1 MDFTAQ
7 KAQCNATPDLPKW
20 VSELIVSAE
29 KLAVQARELAFENEK
44 FKHELAY
51 LRRMRYGAKT
61 EALSAVNLD
70 LFEEHFTSDAA
81 AIAADME
88 KRQAQLDADNAAKP
102 KLPRQRAGRQPLPP
116 HLPRTDI
123 VHPLVSC
130 DCGACGNAMVKIGED
145 KRGQL
150 IADRRSDRFCTCIA
164 IPAPAQVRSLPYRT
178 HRANPVIFS
187 LN

>member
-44 FKHELAY
+44 LAY

-88 KRQAQLDADNAAKP
+88 KRQVQLDADNAAKP
-102 KLPRQRAGRQPLPP
+102 KLPR
-116 HLPRTDI
+116 TDI
-123 VHPLVSC
+123 VRPLASC
-130 DCGACGNAMVKIGED
+130 DCGACGNAMAKIGED